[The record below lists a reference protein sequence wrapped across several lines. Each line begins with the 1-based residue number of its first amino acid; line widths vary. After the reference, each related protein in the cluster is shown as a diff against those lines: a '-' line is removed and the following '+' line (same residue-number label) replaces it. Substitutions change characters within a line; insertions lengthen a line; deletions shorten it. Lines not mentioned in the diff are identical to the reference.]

1 MSEKTKI
8 QTVWYQQTIESL
20 AMTCHPR
27 FKPKSKLEVLK
38 GLEEVWKFNIG
49 ENDENIR
56 KAITNL
62 KTTVDDYAE
71 YFRTCTNLIDV
82 LTFLKGEIHTS
93 NNLN

>member
-20 AMTCHPR
+20 AMTCHPK
-27 FKPKSKLEVLK
+27 FKPESKLKVLK
-38 GLEEVWKFNIG
+38 GLEEVWKFDIG

-62 KTTVDDYAE
+62 KANVNDYAE
-71 YFRTCTNLIDV
+71 YFSACNNLISV
-82 LTFLKGEIHTS
+82 LSFLKGEIHTS